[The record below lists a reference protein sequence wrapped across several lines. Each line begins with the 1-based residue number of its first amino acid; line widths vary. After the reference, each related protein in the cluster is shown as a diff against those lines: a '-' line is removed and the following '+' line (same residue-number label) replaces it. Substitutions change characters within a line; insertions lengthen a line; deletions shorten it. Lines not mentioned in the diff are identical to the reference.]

1 MSRLLSEPQSCL
13 IGTIPAGV
21 LDDAD
26 DGGGIS
32 DSSETRYQVRRPQE
46 PHPRQ

>member
-1 MSRLLSEPQSCL
+1 LNEIIHTSRLLSEPRSWQ

-32 DSSETRYQVRRPQE
+32 DISETRFQVR
-46 PHPRQ
+46 